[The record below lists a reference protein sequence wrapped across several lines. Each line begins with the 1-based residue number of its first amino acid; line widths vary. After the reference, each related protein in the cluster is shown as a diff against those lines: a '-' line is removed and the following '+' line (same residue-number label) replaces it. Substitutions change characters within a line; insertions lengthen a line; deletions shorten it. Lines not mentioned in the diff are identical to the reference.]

1 LSFAGFTL
9 FSISGIKMGIPMQLN
24 QQASSR
30 EAVKLLT
37 ERIEKHDSS
46 SLSIDQLSQFG
57 ICFEKLVLDNPEKKG
72 SVFFTLYPR
81 HLLPEPD
88 DALRERCPDDIEY
101 PGLSCEGQFGVY
113 SGSSHGRTGLTR
125 IYTITASVSL
135 EVVRRAP

>member
-1 LSFAGFTL
+1 
-9 FSISGIKMGIPMQLN
+9 MQLN

-30 EAVKLLT
+30 EAVELLT

-46 SLSIDQLSQFG
+46 TLSIDQLSQFG
-57 ICFEKLVLDNPEKKG
+57 ICFEGLVLDNPEKRG
-72 SVFFTLYPR
+72 PVFFNLYPR

-113 SGSSHGRTGLTR
+113 SGLESRQTG
-125 IYTITASVSL
+125 
-135 EVVRRAP
+135 